1 MIAKTMTYKDFNNV
15 ERTETFYFNLTP
27 AEAVE
32 MQVMESG
39 GLGVYIDRI
48 IQEQDLRKIIEI
60 FKDLILRSYGVK
72 SNDGKHFLKDEK
84 LRAAFASTNA
94 YSDLFM
100 QLATDADM
108 ASAFLNGIVPQLSEE
123 ELAKF
128 SKNAEQKAP
137 SEVNI
142 L

>member
-48 IQEQDLRKIIEI
+48 IQEQDARKIIVI

-84 LRAAFASTNA
+84 LRSAFASTNA

-123 ELAKF
+123 EMAKF
-128 SKNAEQKAP
+128 SKSAEQKAP

>member
-48 IQEQDLRKIIEI
+48 IQEQDVRKIIEI

-108 ASAFLNGIVPQLSEE
+108 ASAFLNGIVPQMSEE
-123 ELAKF
+123 EIAKF

-137 SEVNI
+137 SEINT

>member
-27 AEAVE
+27 AEAIE
-32 MQVMESG
+32 MEVMESG

-48 IQEQDLRKIIEI
+48 IQEQDAKKIIEI

-84 LRAAFASTNA
+84 LRTAFASTNA

-100 QLATDADM
+100 QLATNAEM
-108 ASAFLNGIVPQLSEE
+108 AAAFVNGIVPQMTEE
-123 ELAKF
+123 EISRF
-128 SKNAEQKAP
+128 SGKKEP
-137 SEVNI
+137 VVSSTDI
-142 L
+142 I

>member
-48 IQEQDLRKIIEI
+48 IQEQDARKIIEI

-123 ELAKF
+123 EVAKF

-137 SEVNI
+137 SEVTT

>member
-48 IQEQDLRKIIEI
+48 IQEQDARKIIEI

-123 ELAKF
+123 EVAKF
-128 SKNAEQKAP
+128 SKSTEQKAP
-137 SEVNI
+137 TEVQT

>member
-123 ELAKF
+123 EVAKF

-137 SEVNI
+137 SEVDI

>member
-15 ERTETFYFNLTP
+15 ERTETFYFNLTA
-27 AEAVE
+27 AEAIE
-32 MQVMESG
+32 MEVMESG

-48 IQEQDLRKIIEI
+48 IQEQDAKKIIEI

-84 LRAAFASTNA
+84 LRTAFASTNA

-100 QLATDADM
+100 QLATNAEM
-108 ASAFLNGIVPQLSEE
+108 ASAFVNGIVPQMTEE
-123 ELAKF
+123 EIARF
-128 SKNAEQKAP
+128 SGKKEPVVSATD
-137 SEVNI
+137 I
-142 L
+142 I

>member
-27 AEAVE
+27 AEAIE
-32 MQVMESG
+32 MEVMESG

-48 IQEQDLRKIIEI
+48 IQEQDAKKIIEI

-84 LRAAFASTNA
+84 LRTAFASTNA

-100 QLATDADM
+100 QLATNAEM
-108 ASAFLNGIVPQLSEE
+108 AAAFVNGIVPQMTEE
-123 ELAKF
+123 EIARF
-128 SKNAEQKAP
+128 SGKKEP
-137 SEVNI
+137 VVSSTDI
-142 L
+142 I

>member
-27 AEAVE
+27 AEAIE
-32 MQVMESG
+32 MEVMESG

-48 IQEQDLRKIIEI
+48 IQEQDAKKIIEI

-84 LRAAFASTNA
+84 LRTAFVSTNA

-100 QLATDADM
+100 QLATNAEM
-108 ASAFLNGIVPQLSEE
+108 ASAFVNGIVPQMTEE
-123 ELAKF
+123 EIARF
-128 SKNAEQKAP
+128 SGKKEPVVSATD
-137 SEVNI
+137 I
-142 L
+142 I

>member
-27 AEAVE
+27 AEAIE
-32 MQVMESG
+32 MEVMESG

-48 IQEQDLRKIIEI
+48 IQEQDAKKIIEI

-84 LRAAFASTNA
+84 LRTAFASTNA

-100 QLATDADM
+100 QLATNAEM
-108 ASAFLNGIVPQLSEE
+108 ASAFVNGIVPQMTEE
-123 ELAKF
+123 EIARF
-128 SKNAEQKAP
+128 SGKKEPVVSATD
-137 SEVNI
+137 I
-142 L
+142 I

>member
-48 IQEQDLRKIIEI
+48 IQEQDARKIIEI

-108 ASAFLNGIVPQLSEE
+108 ASAFLNAIVPQLSEE
-123 ELAKF
+123 EVAKF

-137 SEVNI
+137 SEVNT

>member
-1 MIAKTMTYKDFNNV
+1 MSFKS
-15 ERTETFYFNLTP
+15 YF
-27 AEAVE
+27 
-32 MQVMESG
+32 
-39 GLGVYIDRI
+39 
-48 IQEQDLRKIIEI
+48 
-60 FKDLILRSYGVK
+60 
-72 SNDGKHFLKDEK
+72 KDEK
-84 LRAAFASTNA
+84 LRTAFASTNA

-123 ELAKF
+123 EVAKF

-137 SEVNI
+137 SEVNM

>member
-48 IQEQDLRKIIEI
+48 IQEQDARKIIEI

-100 QLATDADM
+100 QLATNAEM
-108 ASAFLNGIVPQLSEE
+108 AAAFVNGIVPQMTEE
-123 ELAKF
+123 EISRF
-128 SKNAEQKAP
+128 SGKKEP
-137 SEVNI
+137 VVSSTDI
-142 L
+142 I

>member
-27 AEAVE
+27 AEAIE
-32 MQVMESG
+32 MEVMESG

-48 IQEQDLRKIIEI
+48 IQEQDAKKIIEI

-108 ASAFLNGIVPQLSEE
+108 ASAFLNGIVPQMSEE
-123 ELAKF
+123 EIAKF

-137 SEVNI
+137 SEVNT

>member
-27 AEAVE
+27 AEAIE
-32 MQVMESG
+32 MEVMESG

-48 IQEQDLRKIIEI
+48 IQEQDARKIIEI

-84 LRAAFASTNA
+84 LRTAFASTNA

-100 QLATDADM
+100 QLATNAEM
-108 ASAFLNGIVPQLSEE
+108 ASAFVNGIVPQMTEE
-123 ELAKF
+123 EIARFAGKKEPVV
-128 SKNAEQKAP
+128 SATD
-137 SEVNI
+137 I
-142 L
+142 I